1 MSQINPDRQQK
12 QSAAVRD
19 SKASHMRV
27 PALIAGK
34 GQLLL
39 QRAGNTHPPLL
50 CTDVR
55 QMQAKHWRR
64 DRKPTQARFY
74 ADMNQMS
81 SSTGRQAGK
90 LLTPTPSALLSSSSP
105 SDTKESSA
113 ATEKN
118 LPAFLNPALSQ
129 RQQRSDRITEKALP
143 LGFR

>member
-1 MSQINPDRQQK
+1 
-12 QSAAVRD
+12 
-19 SKASHMRV
+19 
-27 PALIAGK
+27 
-34 GQLLL
+34 
-39 QRAGNTHPPLL
+39 
-50 CTDVR
+50 
-55 QMQAKHWRR
+55 MQAKHWRR

-129 RQQRSDRITEKALP
+129 RQ
-143 LGFR
+143 